1 MKELQKLVSSKDAK
15 AQRKTTTKI
24 IMGALTRKK
33 LQNNRKN
40 YLAQRSKELRKP
52 LCDALRAEKH
62 RIVIPDTPHCH
73 PERSEGSAVGNTAES
88 GDRFGRDPSSLRS
101 YIES

>member
-1 MKELQKLVSSKDAK
+1 MKELQKLVSRKDAK

-40 YLAQRSKELRKP
+40 YLAQRRKEKQLQKIVRGP
-52 LCDALRAEKH
+52 LGAGKSNC
-62 RIVIPDTPHCH
+62 
-73 PERSEGSAVGNTAES
+73 
-88 GDRFGRDPSSLRS
+88 
-101 YIES
+101 